1 MRDFYDVV
9 NERRSIRDFDNTPI
23 DDEVIERII
32 SAGMKAPTN
41 DHMRDW
47 HFIVIK
53 DKATVLRLIKRIPE
67 QVSDEEINAIL
78 RDWNLNDTCQQNA
91 YKDAIPKQHKM
102 LADAACVIIPLFRQK
117 TNIMHPQNLSHLN
130 GFASIW
136 CCLENMFLAITAE
149 GYASVL
155 RIPLGDEGEWARKV
169 LNFPE
174 DYLMPCFVAVGKPDA
189 NAVLVEKK
197 ESSLAE
203 TLHKNVWWVA
213 VLRAV

>member
-174 DYLMPCFVAVGKPDA
+174 DYLMPCFVAVGKPNA
-189 NAVLVEKK
+189 NAVLVEQK
-197 ESSLAE
+197 EYSLAE
-203 TLHKNVWWVA
+203 RIHKNVW
-213 VLRAV
+213 